1 MIISSTDE
9 LIKTTFAKVFSFV
22 FSRHSRPLLYWLAA
36 CSLELVTAFMLAG
49 CSASRSEKP
58 NVSPDA
64 AAFAGPT
71 ELTATLA
78 DPINIDLRWKN
89 NATHAAGYFVEYSPN
104 ADNEFITIA
113 AVPAGEATYRHPNLM
128 PQTRFVFRLLPFLE
142 KLPISPKLR
151 PGRRDLNKLPA
162 KTCYPKLVHHLRQ
175 QRSDIP
181 SSLPQLLIRP

>member
-64 AAFAGPT
+64 PAFAGPT
-71 ELTATLA
+71 ELTPPLA
-78 DPINIDLRWKN
+78 HPINLYFRWKKN
-89 NATHAAGYFVEYSPN
+89 DTHETSSFFEYNPN
-104 ADNEFITIA
+104 A
-113 AVPAGEATYRHPNLM
+113 HK
-128 PQTRFVFRLLPFLE
+128 Q
-142 KLPISPKLR
+142 
-151 PGRRDLNKLPA
+151 
-162 KTCYPKLVHHLRQ
+162 
-175 QRSDIP
+175 
-181 SSLPQLLIRP
+181 